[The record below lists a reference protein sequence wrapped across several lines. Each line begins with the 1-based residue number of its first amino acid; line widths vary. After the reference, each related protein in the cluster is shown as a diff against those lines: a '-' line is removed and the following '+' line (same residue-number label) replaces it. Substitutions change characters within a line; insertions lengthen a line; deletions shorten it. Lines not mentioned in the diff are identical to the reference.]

1 MSADDQS
8 SGHEFDLIATLL
20 APLTAHTP
28 EALGLKDDA
37 AVLQPPEGHDLIL
50 TKDAIVEGVHY
61 LRSDPPEQIAQKLM
75 RVNLS
80 DLAAKGAKP
89 LGCLLAAGWAPKTT
103 RPWQEAFVRGL
114 AADQEAFGLRLMGGD
129 TVSAPGGAFFSLSAF
144 GAVPHGQMVQR
155 TGAQIDDVIFV
166 SGTIG
171 DGFGGLQ
178 VGLDKAA
185 GLSVAACEALLTR
198 YRLPL
203 PRLSLGPLLRRFA
216 HAAIDVSDGLIA
228 DLGHLCAAS
237 EVGACVRIGDVPF
250 SEGGREGLSKGLWSW
265 QDLVS
270 GGDDYEV
277 LAAIPPARALLFQQE
292 ALRVG
297 LSVHPIGTIVATQD
311 GFNVLDPE
319 GQYADIPHT
328 GYQHF

>member
-1 MSADDQS
+1 MSADKQS
-8 SGHEFDLIATLL
+8 SRHEFDLIATLL
-20 APLTAHTP
+20 APLTADTP

-61 LRSDPPEQIAQKLM
+61 LPTDPPEKIAQKLM

-89 LGCLLAAGWAPKTT
+89 LGCLLAAGWPAKTS
-103 RPWQEAFVRGL
+103 RSWQEAFVRGL
-114 AADQEAFGLRLMGGD
+114 GVDQTRFGLRLMGGD
-129 TVSAPGGAFFSLSAF
+129 TVSVPGAAFFSLTAF

-155 TGAQIDDVIFV
+155 TGAQVGDVIFV

-178 VGLDKAA
+178 VGLDKA
-185 GLSVAACEALLTR
+185 GNLSTDACNTLLAR

-203 PRLSLGPLLRRFA
+203 PRMSLAPLLRRFA

-237 EVGACVRIGDVPF
+237 DVGAQVRISDIPF
-250 SEGGREGLSKGLWSW
+250 STGGLEGLSQGLWTW
-265 QDLVS
+265 ADLVS
-270 GGDDYEV
+270 GGDDYEI
-277 LAAIPPARALLFQQE
+277 LAAIPPSRAILFQQE
-292 ALRVG
+292 ALNVG
-297 LSVHPIGTIVATQD
+297 QDVHPIGTIVAAQD
-311 GFNVLDPE
+311 GINVLDPE
-319 GQYADIPHT
+319 GLYADIPHT

>member
-1 MSADDQS
+1 MSADKQS

-20 APLTAHTP
+20 APLTADTP

-61 LRSDPPEQIAQKLM
+61 LPTDPPDQIAQKLM

-89 LGCLLAAGWAPKTT
+89 LGCLLAAGWPVKTT
-103 RPWQEAFVRGL
+103 RSWQEAFVRGL
-114 AADQEAFGLRLMGGD
+114 GADQTRFGLRLMGGD
-129 TVSAPGGAFFSLSAF
+129 TVSVPGAAFFSLTAF
-144 GAVPHGQMVQR
+144 GSVPHGEMVQR
-155 TGAQIDDVIFV
+155 TGAQVGDVIFV

-178 VGLDKAA
+178 A
-185 GLSVAACEALLTR
+185 GLNKTDDLSAEACDALLTR

-203 PRLSLGPLLRRFA
+203 PRMSLAPLLRRFA

-228 DLGHLCAAS
+228 DLSHLCAAS
-237 EVGACVRIGDVPF
+237 DVGACVRIADVPF
-250 SEGGREGLSKGLWSW
+250 STGGREGLSLGLWTW
-265 QDLVS
+265 ADLVS
-270 GGDDYEV
+270 GGDDYEI
-277 LAAIPPARALLFQQE
+277 LAAIPPSRAILFQQE
-292 ALRVG
+292 ALNVG
-297 LSVHPIGTIVATQD
+297 QDVHPIGTIVAAQD
-311 GFNVLDPE
+311 GLSILDPE
-319 GQYADIPHT
+319 GLYADIPHT